1 MPTAYL
7 PILVL
12 IALATLIALVI
23 IVLTNVI
30 GPKRHGKIKDSPYES
45 GMPIIGDARRRF
57 NVRFYIIAMLFLLFD
72 VEVVL
77 LWPCVLVYRKV
88 AAGKR
93 ELIDSAGLLVDKG
106 LIVGAIAVFV
116 GLLLWGYLYDMRRG
130 VLRWD

>member
-1 MPTAYL
+1 MPIAYL

-12 IALATLIALVI
+12 ITVATFIALLI
-23 IVLTNVI
+23 IVLTHII
-30 GPKRHGKIKDSPYES
+30 GPKRHGPVKDSPYES
-45 GMPIIGDARRRF
+45 GMPVIGDARRRF

-88 AAGKR
+88 ASGQR
-93 ELIDSAGLLVDKG
+93 ELIDAAGMMVDKG
-106 LIVGAIAVFV
+106 LIIGAIAVFV